1 MAQEIMLFSE
11 DWEETISSVPWKN
24 NKPTQN
30 TVSIQA
36 MEHQRRR
43 RRSSGDEEEDA
54 MTVTF
59 LWLRVYVVQASSSLT
74 FFGRKHFAEGRRTG
88 EESWM
93 ARRSWLV
100 VVTTQHAGT
109 ILCTRTTTSSYYTRL
124 TEWRGSFEEETKGKI
139 VLPSESLLLCL
150 HFESYRICSWWWNAA
165 PRPQFYTRKQNS
177 EYIEG

>member
-1 MAQEIMLFSE
+1 
-11 DWEETISSVPWKN
+11 
-24 NKPTQN
+24 
-30 TVSIQA
+30 

-59 LWLRVYVVQASSSLT
+59 LWLRVYVVQA
-74 FFGRKHFAEGRRTG
+74 GRQFSNILWPKTLCGGRRTG

-93 ARRSWLV
+93 ARRSWLD

-124 TEWRGSFEEETKGKI
+124 NEWGGSFEGGTKGKI

-150 HFESYRICSWWWNAA
+150 HFESYRICS
-165 PRPQFYTRKQNS
+165 
-177 EYIEG
+177 